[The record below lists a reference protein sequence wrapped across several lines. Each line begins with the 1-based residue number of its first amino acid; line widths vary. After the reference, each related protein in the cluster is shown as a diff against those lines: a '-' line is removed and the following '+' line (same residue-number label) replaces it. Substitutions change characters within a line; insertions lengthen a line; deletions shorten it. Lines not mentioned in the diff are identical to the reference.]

1 MATERADGAD
11 TAGASEGAEVSTT
24 FDVIVIGAGPVGENV
39 ADRTVKGGL
48 STLIV
53 EKELVGGECSYWAC
67 IPSKALLRSGSALR
81 AARVVPGARE
91 AATGDLDVAAVLA
104 RRDSY
109 VSNWSDEGQVKWLSG
124 AGIDLVRGHARISG
138 DREVTVGDTR
148 YTARVAV
155 VVATGSAALLPDI
168 PGLAAAAPWT
178 SREATAV
185 KTIPESITII
195 GGGVV
200 AVEIATAYTDL
211 GAKVTLVARSRVL
224 GGFEQFAGEAVA
236 KALSSRGATIIT
248 GASPSSVDRDEA
260 GRVTVT
266 LDDDRVLQS
275 EELLV
280 ATGRVPRTEDLGLE
294 VAGLEPGS
302 WIDVDDTMLARGSD
316 WLYAAG
322 DVNHRALLTHQGKY
336 QARAAG
342 DAIAA
347 RAAGRTL
354 DDGPWGAHVATADH
368 SAVPQLVYSD
378 PEVAAVGL
386 TTAAAEKLGLRV
398 RSVDVPIGNVSG
410 ASLHA
415 EGYEGTARMIV
426 DEDRGVVVGFT
437 MVGPDVGELLHAA
450 TIAVVGEV
458 PLTRLW
464 HAVPSFPTMSELWLR
479 LLEAYGRPD

>member
-1 MATERADGAD
+1 MATESQASSEANVPPTGA
-11 TAGASEGAEVSTT
+11 TT

-39 ADRTVKGGL
+39 ADRTVQGGL

-67 IPSKALLRSGSALR
+67 IPSKALLRSGAALR
-81 AARVVPGARE
+81 AARAVPGSRE
-91 AATGDLDVAAVLA
+91 AATGDLDVSAVLA

-109 VSNWSDEGQVKWLSG
+109 VSEWSDEGQVAWLAD
-124 AGIDLVRGHARISG
+124 AGIELVRGHARLTG
-138 DREVTVGDTR
+138 EREVTVGETT
-148 YTARVAV
+148 YSARVAV

-168 PGLAAAAPWT
+168 PGLADAEPWT
-178 SREATAV
+178 SREATSLER
-185 KTIPESITII
+185 IPESITII

-211 GAKVTLVARSRVL
+211 GAQVTLVARSTVL
-224 GGFEQFAGEAVA
+224 GSFEAFAGEAVVA
-236 KALSSRGATIIT
+236 ALRSRGATIIT
-248 GASPSSVDRDEA
+248 GAAPAGVVRDA
-260 GRVTVT
+260 SGRVTVT
-266 LDDDRVLQS
+266 LDDGRTLES
-275 EELLV
+275 SELLV
-280 ATGRVPRTEDLGLE
+280 ATGRVPRTGDVGLE
-294 VAGLEPGS
+294 TAGLESGA
-302 WIDVDDTMLARGSD
+302 WIDVDDTMLVRGSD

-354 DDGPWGAHVATADH
+354 DDGPWGTHVATADH
-368 SAVPQLVYSD
+368 AAVPQLVYSD

-386 TTAAAEKLGLRV
+386 TAGAAEKQGLRV
-398 RSVDVPIGNVSG
+398 RAVDVPIGNVSG

-415 EGYEGTARMIV
+415 EGYEGTARMVV
-426 DEDRGVVVGFT
+426 DEDRQVVVGFT

-458 PLTRLW
+458 PLSRLW
-464 HAVPSFPTMSELWLR
+464 HAVPSFPTISELWLR
-479 LLEAYGRPD
+479 LLEGYGRPQ

>member
-1 MATERADGAD
+1 MATESQPS
-11 TAGASEGAEVSTT
+11 SEENVPPTSATT

-39 ADRTVKGGL
+39 ADRTVQGGL

-67 IPSKALLRSGSALR
+67 IPSKALLRSGAALR
-81 AARVVPGARE
+81 AARAVPGSRE
-91 AATGDLDVAAVLA
+91 AATGDLDVSAVLA

-109 VSNWSDEGQVKWLSG
+109 VSEWSDDGQVAWLSD
-124 AGIDLVRGHARISG
+124 AGIELVRGHARLTG
-138 DREVTVGDTR
+138 EREVTVGETT
-148 YTARVAV
+148 YSARVAV

-168 PGLAAAAPWT
+168 PGLADAEPWT
-178 SREATAV
+178 SREATSV
-185 KTIPESITII
+185 ERIPESITII

-211 GAKVTLVARSRVL
+211 GARVTLVARSTVL
-224 GGFEQFAGEAVA
+224 GGFEEFAGEAVVA
-236 KALSSRGATIIT
+236 ALRSRGATIIT
-248 GASPSSVDRDEA
+248 GASPTGVARDA
-260 GRVTVT
+260 SGPVTVT
-266 LDDDRVLQS
+266 LDDGRTLES
-275 EELLV
+275 SELLV
-280 ATGRVPRTEDLGLE
+280 ATGRVPRTGDVGLE
-294 VAGLEPGS
+294 TAGLESGA
-302 WIDVDDTMLARGSD
+302 WIDVDDTMLVRGSD

-354 DDGPWGAHVATADH
+354 DDGPWGTHVATADH
-368 SAVPQLVYSD
+368 AAVPQLVYSD

-386 TTAAAEKLGLRV
+386 TSGAAEKQGLRV
-398 RSVDVPIGNVSG
+398 RAIDVPIGNVSG

-415 EGYEGTARMIV
+415 EGYEGTARMVV

-458 PLTRLW
+458 PLSRLW
-464 HAVPSFPTMSELWLR
+464 HAVPSFPTISELWLR
-479 LLEAYGRPD
+479 LLEGYGRPR

>member
-1 MATERADGAD
+1 MATEADA
-11 TAGASEGAEVSTT
+11 TT

-67 IPSKALLRSGSALR
+67 IPSKALLRSGAALR
-81 AARVVPGARE
+81 AARAVPGSRE
-91 AATGDLDVAAVLA
+91 AASGELDVAAVLA

-109 VSNWSDEGQVKWLSG
+109 VSGWSDEGQVKWLAG
-124 AGIDLVRGHARISG
+124 AGIKLVRGHARVSG
-138 DREVTVGDTR
+138 VREVTVGDIR
-148 YTARVAV
+148 YSARVAV
-155 VVATGSAALLPDI
+155 VVATGSAALLPEI
-168 PGLAAAAPWT
+168 PGLAEAEPWT

-185 KTIPESITII
+185 KRIPASITII

-200 AVEIATAYTDL
+200 ALEIATAYTDL
-211 GAKVTLVARSRVL
+211 GSQVTLVVRSSVL
-224 GGFEQFAGEAVA
+224 GTFEPFAGEAVA
-236 KALSSRGATIIT
+236 DALRSRGATILT
-248 GASPSSVDRDEA
+248 GVSPARVARDAA
-260 GRVTVT
+260 GQVTVT
-266 LDDDRVLQS
+266 LDDGRTLES

-280 ATGRVPRTEDLGLE
+280 ATGRVPRTEDVGLE
-294 VAGLEPGS
+294 TAGLEPGS
-302 WIDVDDTMLARGSD
+302 WIDVDNTMRVPGTD

-354 DDGPWGAHVATADH
+354 DDGPWGTHVATADH
-368 SAVPQLVYSD
+368 AAVPQLVYSD

-386 TTAAAEKLGLRV
+386 TSARAKKRGLRV
-398 RSVDVPIGNVSG
+398 RVVDVPIGNVSG

-415 EGYEGTARMIV
+415 EGYQGTARMVV
-426 DEDRGVVVGFT
+426 DEDRGVIVGFT

-479 LLEAYGRPD
+479 LLEAYGRPE